1 MGCSRCNKFGHSNKN
16 CSVPFYR
23 VHTEA
28 ELRQQRIAEKEK
40 RKAEWEAR
48 QAEREQKQAAWEARQ
63 AEREKKKAVPRIK
76 ATTPSICSSETL
88 STFAPSTV
96 SVDYETAKRMAGE
109 DREVKKL
116 EKLLRDIQKLE
127 DMDKLDKLQQLKL
140 ARKVQVLIDL
150 DTARGLAESRAR
162 DVLRKRAE
170 A

>member
-1 MGCSRCNKFGHSNKN
+1 MHK
-16 CSVPFYR
+16 
-23 VHTEA
+23 EA

-48 QAEREQKQAAWEARQ
+48 QAERE
-63 AEREKKKAVPRIK
+63 KKKAVLRAAAGFK
-76 ATTPSICSSETL
+76 ATTPSTCSSETL

-96 SVDYETAKRMAGE
+96 SADYEAAKRMAGE
-109 DREVKKL
+109 DREVRKL

-127 DMDKLDKLQQLKL
+127 DVDKVDKLQQLKL

-170 A
+170 ACAISQLW